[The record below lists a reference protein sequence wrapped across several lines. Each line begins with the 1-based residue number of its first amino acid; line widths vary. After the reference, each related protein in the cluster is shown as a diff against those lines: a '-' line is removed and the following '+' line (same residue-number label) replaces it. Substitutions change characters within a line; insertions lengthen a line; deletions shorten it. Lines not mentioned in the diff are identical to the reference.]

1 MKFGLLVTVDN
12 TEELTKAIR
21 LLNKEGMET
30 HTTEIEETPAEEL
43 YTPTATELR
52 NILIEVKELKG
63 AETAKEILAAH
74 GGKTLKTLPKEEY
87 AAVYATAKSMLEGVD
102 ETEEELE
109 EQEENF
115 FFKTIRDNL
124 DMEEDTELD
133 PELVKIAVQKYAKR
147 NGKAKAVEILK
158 ANGLNTVRGLKAADG
173 SILAAIYKTVN

>member
-115 FFKTIRDNL
+115 DDL